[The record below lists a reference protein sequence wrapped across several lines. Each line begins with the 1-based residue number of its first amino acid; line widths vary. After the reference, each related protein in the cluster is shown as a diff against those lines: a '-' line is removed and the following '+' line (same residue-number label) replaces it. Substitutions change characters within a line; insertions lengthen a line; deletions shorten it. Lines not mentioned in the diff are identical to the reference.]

1 VAQLRGS
8 FAYGPGIIANGLVT
22 AGDLRAGV
30 WLSLMAF
37 LPHDIEPRS
46 ASAIYGASFRAGINL
61 AASELPWLSLDL
73 GAGYDWP
80 RPGYFGGG
88 QTKIAVYR
96 VAARV
101 GPAELAGIRTALTL
115 MLEYSSQSLDLQY
128 EGVIEASDTRPAVAL
143 ELWWH

>member
-1 VAQLRGS
+1 
-8 FAYGPGIIANGLVT
+8 
-22 AGDLRAGV
+22 
-30 WLSLMAF
+30 M
-37 LPHDIEPRS
+37 
-46 ASAIYGASFRAGINL
+46 YGASLSTDLIL
-61 AASELPWLSLDL
+61 AARAIPWLSLDL

-101 GPAELAGIRTALTL
+101 GPADLAGIRTALTL
-115 MLEYSSQSLDLQY
+115 MLEYSGQSLDVQS
-128 EGVIEASDTRPAVAL
+128 EGVIEATDTRPALAL